1 MNFCLNVDLVPFPS
15 THPIFD
21 EDEGF
26 ECPEH
31 YYLEKVQERLEKCDI
46 SSSPSKLN
54 LVDIMIML
62 SMRPAD
68 VAGLSI
74 DKYDTSDEMWY
85 KSNYSW
91 YCTGYSKTKV

>member
-1 MNFCLNVDLVPFPS
+1 
-15 THPIFD
+15 
-21 EDEGF
+21 
-26 ECPEH
+26 
-31 YYLEKVQERLEKCDI
+31 
-46 SSSPSKLN
+46 
-54 LVDIMIML
+54 ML

-91 YCTGYSKTKV
+91 YCTGYSKIKDETRSGELRPFFSMEKDPIRAKELLT